1 MAHNDEGEDRDDPQ
15 PNTVATR
22 NAPNVVWDP
31 MPDKGGL
38 TFTDTDPS
46 KNKLLVHTTETPP
59 TWTPSYP
66 YPPHLTV
73 NLLDDSR
80 IYQHVT
86 LDKGSYAMKSASPES
101 PNYEAGPTW
110 QIEHTGYAADTP
122 NQGDTWYRNLARE
135 VVWFHLHKD
144 VPLIFAPVWED
155 GSAYGDWSGRMSQA
169 EFAEFPGICG
179 HQHAPS
185 PNAHWDP
192 GRLDVPRLKAEIDK
206 LLDTT
211 DPDEEAEEMIL
222 VEGAKGNAVKSMQRA
237 LNNWSSANNKGWS
250 VAVDG
255 SWEVNSALTDR
266 VKEFQ
271 KALNLTQSGTVDGLT
286 AGYLVGRYDPPN
298 L

>member
-1 MAHNDEGEDRDDPQ
+1 MADQSDHIQTGEDHDDPH
-15 PNTVATR
+15 PGAVAVR
-22 NAPNVVWDP
+22 NAPNVEWTPVSG
-31 MPDKGGL
+31 KGGL
-38 TFTDTDPS
+38 TFTSTANP
-46 KNKLLVHTTETPP
+46 KLIIHTTETDWLP
-59 TWTPSYP
+59 TYP
-66 YPPHLTV
+66 YPPHVTV
-73 NLLDDSR
+73 NLLEPGT
-80 IYQHVT
+80 IWHHVT
-86 LDKGSYAMKSASPES
+86 GAKGSYALKSADRS
-101 PNYEAGPTW
+101 PNYECGAVY
-110 QIEHTGYAADTP
+110 QVEHIGRAQNTATAPALFYES
-122 NQGDTWYRNLARE
+122 LARE
-135 VVWFHLHKD
+135 CVWFHRNKD
-144 VPLIFAPVWED
+144 VPLIFVPVWED
-155 GSAYGDWSGRMSQA
+155 GDAYGDWSGRMSSS
-169 EFAEFPGICG
+169 EFAEFTGICG
-179 HQHAPS
+179 HQHVHS

-192 GRLDVPRLKAEIDK
+192 GKLDVPRLKAEIDK